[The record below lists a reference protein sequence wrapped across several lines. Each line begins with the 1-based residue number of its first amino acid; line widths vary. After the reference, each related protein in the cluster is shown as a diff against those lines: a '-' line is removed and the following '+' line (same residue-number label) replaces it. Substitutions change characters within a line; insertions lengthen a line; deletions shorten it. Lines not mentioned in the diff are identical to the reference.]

1 MANPTTPAVAKEFAA
16 PGFMYSAFR
25 VFDLSLGQMLWS
37 RRTIFMLLVVGVPV
51 IMAVFLRLI
60 NAMSDSTMQ
69 VNGVTMDG
77 PAIFGMMIWTFFL
90 RFSVPV
96 LSIFYGTALIA
107 DEVEDKTITF
117 LFTRP
122 IPRGAVLVGKY
133 LAFIAS
139 TLIVVLPA
147 VMLVWL
153 LIVPI
158 RGTLGGSFVELIKDL
173 LILAAGFA
181 VYGAF
186 FAFVG
191 ARFKRP
197 LMIALFFVFAWEN
210 AALLIPG
217 YLRRFTIAHYLQGL
231 VPHAMPSDTAV
242 SLIQSV
248 FHEVPTLGTSVF
260 WLFVIWAGFL
270 WLAARTVERREYIL
284 EQ

>member
-1 MANPTTPAVAKEFAA
+1 MSVQTHKA
-16 PGFMYSAFR
+16 PGFFYSALR
-25 VFDLSLGQMLWS
+25 VFDFSLGQMLWS

-51 IMAVFLRLI
+51 IMALVVRFI
-60 NAMSDSTMQ
+60 DSLSGSSMQ
-69 VNGVTMDG
+69 VNGVKMDG
-77 PAIFGMMIWTFFL
+77 PAIFGMMIWMFFI

-96 LSIFYGTALIA
+96 LSIFYGTSLIA

-133 LAFIAS
+133 IAFLAS
-139 TLIVVLPA
+139 TLLVVLPS

-153 LIVPI
+153 LVVPI
-158 RGTLGGSFVELIKDL
+158 RGSLGGSFIELVKDL
-173 LILAAGFA
+173 AILAVGFA
-181 VYGAF
+181 VYGSF

-191 ARFKRP
+191 AKFKRP

-210 AALLIPG
+210 AALLFPG
-217 YLRRFTIAHYLQGL
+217 YTRRFTIAHYLQGL
-231 VPHAMPSDTAV
+231 VPHAMPSDSTV

-248 FHEVPTLGTSVF
+248 FQETPALATSLF
-260 WLFVIWAGFL
+260 WLTAIWAVCL
-270 WLAARTVERREYIL
+270 WLATRVVERREYVL